1 MNLITK
7 LPMSIR
13 KPIGVLVKS
22 LDKNAPKI
30 LLFCGIVGIP
40 ATVVSA
46 VRETPKALQLI
57 EEERQRRIADG
68 TYVDSKELS
77 KVDIIKTT
85 WKCYIPTAILG
96 SLSISCIIASS
107 SINAKRYA
115 ALGSPYSVAESSL

>member
-57 EEERQRRIADG
+57 EEEKRRRFAD
-68 TYVDSKELS
+68 DDQADFKDLS
-77 KVDIIKTT
+77 KIDIIN
-85 WKCYIPTAILG
+85 IF
-96 SLSISCIIASS
+96 
-107 SINAKRYA
+107 
-115 ALGSPYSVAESSL
+115 